1 MDSTATGNVQETKL
15 FAPELAVSQFHD
27 ALGYYPGFY
36 WNDDGYLYWW
46 NVEASAVVPAKDS
59 YSTRITWLDKT
70 PVTDFFG
77 IDVGG
82 TVLGSG
88 NPGDDG
94 VQYGVNIAVTEKAAD
109 GSWGKLA
116 VWNAK
121 KLLSLSM
128 KVSKT
133 KIAAGQT
140 LTYQLTVRN
149 LGPARQP
156 FSLRDVLPKN
166 TTFVSGKYYDLTTK
180 SIKWSGTVDPNRP
193 KTIEFTVKVNAG
205 TPKNTVLTNTATLTD
220 DIYQSTATVKST
232 VK

>member
-1 MDSTATGNVQETKL
+1 M
-15 FAPELAVSQFHD
+15 
-27 ALGYYPGFY
+27 
-36 WNDDGYLYWW
+36 
-46 NVEASAVVPAKDS
+46 
-59 YSTRITWLDKT
+59 
-70 PVTDFFG
+70 
-77 IDVGG
+77 
-82 TVLGSG
+82 LGSG

-94 VQYGVNIAVTEKAAD
+94 VQYGVNIALLDKASD
-109 GSWGKLA
+109 GSWGKIA

-121 KLLSLSM
+121 KLVSLSM

-133 KIAAGQT
+133 RIAAGQT

-156 FSLRDVLPKN
+156 FSVSDVLPKN
-166 TTFVSGKYYDLTTK
+166 TTFVSGKYYNPATK
-180 SIKWSGTVDPNRP
+180 SIEWSGTVDPNKP

-205 TPKNTVLTNTATLTD
+205 TPKNTVITNTATLTD